1 MKIYKFGNDYAFQK
15 EQKSNENQ
23 SVEHLTEQK
32 SDVENQVSRL
42 GEGTVANAT
51 QSEDPEQE
59 KRGRRKKKE
68 TGSQEQEEDGQ
79 V

>member
-23 SVEHLTEQK
+23 SVERLTERK
-32 SDVENQVSRL
+32 SDVKNQVSRL
-42 GEGTVANAT
+42 GEGTVADAA

>member
-23 SVEHLTEQK
+23 SVERLTERK
-32 SDVENQVSRL
+32 SDVKNQVSRL
-42 GEGTVANAT
+42 GEGAVADAAQGEN
-51 QSEDPEQE
+51 PEQE
-59 KRGRRKKKE
+59 KRGHRKKKE
-68 TGSQEQEEDGQ
+68 AGAQEQEEDGQ